1 MNNKE
6 SAFSGH
12 LKELRERLIKGLLSV
27 GVGFLVCWIFSGLI
41 LDIISHPIK
50 PYLEGTGGKL
60 IFTSPLEKFLS
71 YIKVSLFAGVFL
83 SCPYWLLQ
91 IWKFIAPGLYK
102 EEKKWSGLFVI
113 IGTILFFSG
122 GAFVYFAVYPLAF
135 KFLMQ
140 FGGAGQTPFISLK
153 EYLTFFTRMTFVF
166 SLVFEL
172 PLIVVFLM
180 KLNLISAET
189 FIRARPYVIIGIAVL
204 SALITPPDIVSMLL
218 MMIPLYLLFEISII
232 IGRRL
237 TKS

>member
-6 SAFSGH
+6 TAFSSH
-12 LKELRERLIKGLLSV
+12 LKELRGRLIKSLLSV
-27 GVGFLVCWIFSGLI
+27 GLGFIVCWIFAGVI
-41 LDIISHPIK
+41 LDVISHPIT
-50 PYLEGTGGKL
+50 PYLGGTGGKL

-83 SCPYWLLQ
+83 SCPYWLFQ

-122 GAFVYFAVYPLAF
+122 GGFVYFVVYPLAF

-140 FGGAGQTPFISLK
+140 FGGTGQAPFISLK

-180 KLNLISAET
+180 KLNIISPET
-189 FIRARPYVIIGIAVL
+189 FIQARPYVIIGIAVL

-218 MMIPLYLLFEISII
+218 MMVPLYLLFEISII
-232 IGRRL
+232 IGKNL
-237 TKS
+237 TKL